1 MRGFNVVEFIVVLAI
16 AALFITLGVP
26 GYYSLIKNNKV
37 VSVTNKLSA
46 TFNYARMEAV
56 KRGSR
61 VSVCSAGNS
70 SYTSCG
76 SSNQWPQGWIIF
88 TDANNNNDIDSSND
102 LVKTNEA
109 LPNGTAITSN
119 QSVVSYDGTG
129 FITTNALTMSLSA
142 SGCTGT
148 NARTIS
154 ISTSG
159 RVSIAPAQF
168 N

>member
-1 MRGFNVVEFIVVLAI
+1 MAHSSNCLVYKHCCTSMLNG
-16 AALFITLGVP
+16 P
-26 GYYSLIKNNKV
+26 WLILHSQPRMGNYFGRDP
-37 VSVTNKLSA
+37 KLSA

-76 SSNQWPQGWIIF
+76 SSNQWPQGWLIF
-88 TDANNNNDIDSSND
+88 TDANNNNDIDSSNV

-119 QSVVSYDGTG
+119 QSVVSVRWNRLYHHQCSD
-129 FITTNALTMSLSA
+129 N
-142 SGCTGT
+142 
-148 NARTIS
+148 
-154 ISTSG
+154 
-159 RVSIAPAQF
+159 VSQC
-168 N
+168 